1 MTPLKPRW
9 IFFDIDD
16 TLWDFEANSL
26 VSLSLSYNSSN
37 ILRNVFPNEASF
49 IDAYHVINS
58 ALWNDFNKGLI
69 TTDFLKTE
77 RFRKLLFPKIAPE
90 VTTDAQMKVCRD
102 LCAGYLEFLG
112 QQTRLVD
119 NAEET
124 LTLLQPHFCIGALT
138 NGFRE
143 IQYRKIYNTN
153 LWKYIQRMVI
163 NDETPWHKPEKELY
177 VYAQNAVGASPDEIL
192 MVGDNPDTDIR
203 GALNAGWHAILFNK
217 SGNGDITSL
226 PELLPLLGVQ

>member
-1 MTPLKPRW
+1 MIPLTPRW

-16 TLWDFEANSL
+16 TLWNFEANSL
-26 VSLSLSYNSSN
+26 ISLSLLYNSSK
-37 ILRNVFPNEASF
+37 ILRNVFPNETSF
-49 IDAYHVINS
+49 TNAYHTINS

-77 RFRKLLFPKIAPE
+77 RFRKLLFPEIAPE
-90 VTTDAQMKVCRD
+90 ATTDAQMKICRD
-102 LCAGYLEFLG
+102 LCAEYLEFLG

-124 LTLLQPHFCIGALT
+124 LSLLQPYFCIGALT

-163 NDETPWHKPEKELY
+163 NDETPWHKPDKELFI
-177 VYAQNAVGASPDEIL
+177 YAQNAVGASPDEIL

-203 GALNAGWHAILFNK
+203 GALNAGWHAVHFDK
-217 SGNGDITSL
+217 SGNGDITDL
-226 PELLPLLGVQ
+226 LQLLPLLGVR